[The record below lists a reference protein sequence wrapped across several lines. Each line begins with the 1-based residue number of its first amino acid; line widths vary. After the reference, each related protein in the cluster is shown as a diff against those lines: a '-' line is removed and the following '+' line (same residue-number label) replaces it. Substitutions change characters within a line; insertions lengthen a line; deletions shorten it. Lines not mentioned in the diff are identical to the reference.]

1 MRELA
6 TKRYKVF
13 QIPMDWMLDTGYV
26 SQVNIVISVLLITQ
40 ALNRMQLSVS
50 NYISKS
56 KKDNAL

>member
-1 MRELA
+1 
-6 TKRYKVF
+6 
-13 QIPMDWMLDTGYV
+13 MDWMLDTGYV